1 MKNKKMLSSFGS
13 WLFENKVLVLF
24 AILCITCIGYSGV
37 DISYVSGELFTR
49 LGRNACLVLS
59 LIIPVLAGLGLN
71 FGIVVGAM
79 ASQIAIFWV
88 VHWGFTGIN
97 ALLLTALI
105 STPLAIVFG
114 ILVGILYNKT
124 KGSEMITGLV
134 LGYFADGLYKL
145 FVLYIIG
152 GLIPFDDPNLLPR
165 GFGLRN
171 AFDLDGSLKY
181 SLDNISLIETLMTVA
196 VIFAL
201 WQIAV
206 MIYKSIKKQA
216 INKTKSILGIVGAA
230 LVFGAAFMTNFIVT
244 TLENAIAAGT
254 GVPAY
259 MNMLAP
265 VCYKLDNLFGQ
276 TRVLLSDAIWFIG
289 IIAVVFF
296 AVKLI
301 SALIS
306 KKSYAK
312 PLAAVI
318 AVVLIIAL
326 AQIPAVDKV
335 ATSVRLPA
343 CTYVMIFVFCAINNW
358 LLSTKL
364 GQDMRTV
371 GQNRAVATSAG
382 INVNRT
388 RIIAVCISTVLAA
401 WGQLIFL
408 QNLGT
413 FNTIQQQTNVGLYS
427 VAALLVGGA
436 SVQKANNKHAILGVI
451 LFHTLFV
458 VAPLAATKLVGD
470 SAISE
475 YIRMFISY
483 GVIAAA
489 LAMHAWKTVKKKFG
503 ENK

>member
-1 MKNKKMLSSFGS
+1 MKNKKILSDLGN
-13 WLFENKVLVLF
+13 WLFDNKVLVLF

-37 DISYVSGELFTR
+37 NIFYVTGELFTR

-59 LIIPVLAGLGLN
+59 LVIPVLAGLGLN

-79 ASQIAIFWV
+79 ASQLAIFWV
-88 VHWGFTGIN
+88 VHWGFTGIQGF
-97 ALLLTALI
+97 LLTVLLC
-105 STPLAIVFG
+105 TPLAIFFG

-134 LGYFADGLYKL
+134 LGFFADGLYKL

-165 GFGLRN
+165 GFGLIN
-171 AFDLDGSLKY
+171 AFDLNGSLIY
-181 SLDNISLIETLMTVA
+181 SLDNISLIQTLMVFSVIFILWQTA
-196 VIFAL
+196 VI
-201 WQIAV
+201 
-206 MIYKSIKKQA
+206 IYKGIKKQKISKA
-216 INKTKSILGIVGAA
+216 KSIISMIGAA
-230 LVFGAAFMTNFIVT
+230 LVFAVSFITNHVVTILEAAD
-244 TLENAIAAGT
+244 AT
-254 GVPAY
+254 GGSIPTYA
-259 MNMLAP
+259 NMLSG
-265 VCYKLDNLFGQ
+265 VCIALDKLFGQ
-276 TRVLLSDAIWFIG
+276 KRIILADAIWLVG
-289 IIAVVFF
+289 IIAAVYF

-301 SALIS
+301 CALIS
-306 KKSYAK
+306 KKKYNK
-312 PLAAVI
+312 PLAAII
-318 AVVLIIAL
+318 ATILIIAL
-326 AQIPAVDKV
+326 AQIPGVNKV
-335 ATSVRLPA
+335 VANVRLPA
-343 CTYVMIFVFCAINNW
+343 CTYIMIFVFCAINNW
-358 LLSTKL
+358 ILSTKL

-436 SVQKANNKHAILGVI
+436 SVQKANNKHAIIGVI
-451 LFHTLFV
+451 LFHTFFV
-458 VAPLAATKLVGD
+458 VAPEAAKKLVGD
-470 SAISE
+470 PTIGE
-475 YIRMFISY
+475 YARMFLSY

-489 LAMHAWKTVKKKFG
+489 LAMHAWKTVKKSFG